1 MSDLPRQISV
11 REVGPRDGLQNEDPV
26 PTQAKIELIDRLSG
40 TGVRRIEAVSFVRPE
55 AIPQMAD
62 ADEVWRG
69 IDRAPSVRYSALVPN
84 LRGARRALDS
94 GLAEIEAVVSASD
107 THNRKNV
114 NRGTAGVTGRHRA
127 DHRRRRTSA
136 GATCQVIVSTA
147 WGCPYEG
154 DVPVER
160 VVRWPDG
167 RWLTGRTRISFGDT
181 TGMATP
187 GRVRG
192 WSGSSGRCYPDAPLN
207 LHFHNTR
214 GTGLANVLAALE
226 LGVADFDASVGG
238 LGGCPYAPGAT
249 GNIATE
255 ELVHMVEDMGVDTG
269 IDLAAMID
277 AAADA
282 ERIIGRQLPSQVL
295 RAGPRTRTISGLEPT
310 GQPAECA
317 RPSSAAA
324 MFDEADSG
332 NLRAVRTYPVGGLE
346 SKTMVSC
353 AS

>member
-1 MSDLPRQISV
+1 VSDLPARISV
-11 REVGPRDGLQNEDPV
+11 REVGPRDGLQNEEPV
-26 PTQAKIELIDRLSG
+26 PTAAKVELINRLSA
-40 TGVRRIEAVSFVRPE
+40 TGVQRIEAVSFVRPD

-62 ADEVWRG
+62 ADEVWRE
-69 IDRAPSVRYSALVPN
+69 IDRVPAVRYSALVPN
-84 LRGARRALDS
+84 LRGAARALDS
-94 GLAEIEAVVSASD
+94 GLTEIEAVVSASD

-114 NRGTAGVTGRHRA
+114 NRSTAESLDDIASIIEQAHAR
-127 DHRRRRTSA
+127 
-136 GATCQVIVSTA
+136 GAATQVIVSTA

-160 VVRWPDG
+160 VVAVAGRAVADG
-167 RWLTGRTRISFGDT
+167 ADSISFGDT

-187 GRVRG
+187 GRVSRLVG
-192 WSGSSGRCYPDAPLN
+192 EFRSAHPEVPLN

-255 ELVHMVEDMGVDTG
+255 ELIHMVEDMGVDTG
-269 IDLAAMID
+269 IDLDAMID

-295 RAGPRTRTISGLEPT
+295 RAGPRTRTIS
-310 GQPAECA
+310 A
-317 RPSSAAA
+317 
-324 MFDEADSG
+324 
-332 NLRAVRTYPVGGLE
+332 
-346 SKTMVSC
+346 
-353 AS
+353 

>member
-1 MSDLPRQISV
+1 MSDLPERLSL

-26 PTQAKIELIDRLSG
+26 PTAAKVALIDALSG
-40 TGVRRIEAVSFVRPE
+40 TGVGRIEAVSFVHPK

-62 ADEVWRG
+62 AAEVWSAVTQNP
-69 IDRAPSVRYSALVPN
+69 DVRYSALVPN
-84 LRGARRALDS
+84 LTGAERALAA
-94 GLAEIEAVVSASD
+94 GFREIEVVVSASD
-107 THNRKNV
+107 THNRKNI
-114 NRGTAGVTGRHRA
+114 NRSTEESLDDIAAILDLVHA
-127 DHRRRRTSA
+127 Q

-160 VVRWPDG
+160 VVGVASRAVRDG
-167 RWLTGRTRISFGDT
+167 ADGLSYGDT

-187 GRVRG
+187 SRVTRLVG
-192 WSGSSGRCYPDAPLN
+192 ETRSTLPETGLN

-226 LGVADFDASVGG
+226 LGVSDFDASVGG

-269 IDLAAMID
+269 VDLEAMI
-277 AAADA
+277 AAAAEA
-282 ERIIGRQLPSQVL
+282 ERIVGRTLPSQVL
-295 RAGPRTRTISGLEPT
+295 RAGPRTRTIG
-310 GQPAECA
+310 
-317 RPSSAAA
+317 
-324 MFDEADSG
+324 
-332 NLRAVRTYPVGGLE
+332 
-346 SKTMVSC
+346 
-353 AS
+353 